1 MFEMST
7 EVISRDLL
15 KEMIVKAKERRGFKT
30 RSGEQTYFEIRK
42 NRLPDLQGYVL
53 SRKTPV
59 SNVNG
64 IADCPLDVFFRI
76 SEVLKTFVE
85 RCGVNYEIDQS
96 GKGFDPEEESDLCL
110 TVRYSI
116 DYGWGIMLSI
126 GSLSVGCKD
135 MLFRADIFRNFVHCV
150 GLSDLVKI
158 RCADS
163 NLYLES
169 ETVKSSENFQNSASS
184 KASDIGSC
192 IYWASGG
199 QTCRDDSGIYKGLNF
214 STLAFYFPEYND
226 FLVASRKCKEY
237 FCSQGAIVRSELWL
251 SEYSGDYDWLR
262 TFLGSNFPCTDW
274 RLMISG
280 RSKYGIDDL
289 DKMFEE
295 TDSLLLPLFV
305 IKDRRVG
312 EINMELGYD
321 KGSLTLNF
329 STYTEEI
336 DKAEK
341 VIRQIVA
348 ELSDGKVVIDEECF

>member
-1 MFEMST
+1 
-7 EVISRDLL
+7 
-15 KEMIVKAKERRGFKT
+15 
-30 RSGEQTYFEIRK
+30 
-42 NRLPDLQGYVL
+42 
-53 SRKTPV
+53 
-59 SNVNG
+59 
-64 IADCPLDVFFRI
+64 
-76 SEVLKTFVE
+76 
-85 RCGVNYEIDQS
+85 
-96 GKGFDPEEESDLCL
+96 
-110 TVRYSI
+110 
-116 DYGWGIMLSI
+116 MLSV
-126 GSLSVGCKD
+126 GSLSEGNKD
-135 MLFRADIFRNFVHCV
+135 LCFRAGLFRSLIQCMGLSESADI
-150 GLSDLVKI
+150 
-158 RCADS
+158 RCDGS

-169 ETVKSSENFQNSASS
+169 ETVKYFENVVAMGKH
-184 KASDIGSC
+184 KASDVGHC

-199 QTCRDDSGIYKGLNF
+199 CPIRIDDGSMRPMNF
-214 STLAFYFPEYND
+214 STLSFSHLETD
-226 FLVASRKCKEY
+226 HFLMAAKRCTEH
-237 FCSQGAIVRSELWL
+237 FCSLGPVVQTDLWL
-251 SEYSGDYDWLR
+251 SEYDGDYDELR
-262 TFLGSNFPCTDW
+262 SFLSANFPCTDW